1 MQHRIPRTLSPH
13 SSMTSSTRIFFLL
26 LLFGMGLHGAL
37 YLGLLLLP
45 TSPHK
50 AGLWFW
56 IYTII
61 VPYLLIL
68 GIVGLLQRNALDLPW
83 QIGTLILIY
92 TLLLMAWA
100 NSFYIGFAGLVAR
113 LPGASADLVPMLL
126 FGLTLAGIIQVMRE
140 EYYC

>member
-1 MQHRIPRTLSPH
+1 V
-13 SSMTSSTRIFFLL
+13 
-26 LLFGMGLHGAL
+26 
-37 YLGLLLLP
+37 GLLLLP

-56 IYTII
+56 IYAII
-61 VPYLLIL
+61 LPYLLML
-68 GIVGLLQRNALDLPW
+68 GIVGLLQRSTLNLPW

-126 FGLTLAGIIQVMRE
+126 FGLTLTGIIQVMRE